1 MARVVPCCGPEQKI
15 EVMAAS
21 FRNLNQILS
30 LAGADLLT
38 IAPKFLEELRTSS
51 GAETKLPEPYK
62 FNAEEQL
69 DSELSNYL
77 DVQISEPDFR

>member
-1 MARVVPCCGPEQKI
+1 MVLCCELEQKI

-38 IAPKFLEELRTSS
+38 IAPKFLKELQASS
-51 GAETKLPEPYK
+51 SAETKLPEPWK
-62 FNAEEQL
+62 FNMEEL
-69 DSELSNYL
+69 DPELSNYL
-77 DVQISEPDFR
+77 DAQISEPKFR